1 MTKNL
6 KCKLE
11 RTERVYGK
19 ITDEIS
25 SLNEKI
31 RTCAEE
37 NAKTELELD
46 DVTKTVNFCKSFY

>member
-6 KCKLE
+6 KCNHE

-25 SLNEKI
+25 SLKEKI

-46 DVTKTVNFCKSFY
+46 NVTKTVNFCESYY

>member
-46 DVTKTVNFCKSFY
+46 DVTKTVNFCKSYY